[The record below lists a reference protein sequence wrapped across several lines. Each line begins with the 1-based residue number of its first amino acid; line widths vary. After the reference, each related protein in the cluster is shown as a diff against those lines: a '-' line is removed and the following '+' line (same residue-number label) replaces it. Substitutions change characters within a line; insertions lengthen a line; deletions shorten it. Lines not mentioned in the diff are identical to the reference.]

1 MSGEHPHPFP
11 IAPDRAGVPEFAT
24 RHLAAEFV
32 ARYQAQGHIRPCAHL
47 GVDRVA
53 WGPQSRPV
61 FGPTCARDSFSV
73 AVGGLFYGCPQDC
86 RFYRRVWVG
95 RLLRI
100 LAGAWVGISAPFRWF
115 DTQPPLVK
123 VAVLLVTV
131 ALLLVGIHADE
142 AVLRTLRGAVEL
154 IKEIRGLSG

>member
-1 MSGEHPHPFP
+1 MSGELPHPLP

-32 ARYQAQGHIRPCAHL
+32 ARYQAQGHIRRCAHL

-61 FGPTCARDSFSV
+61 FGPTCARDSFTV
-73 AVGGLFYGCPQDC
+73 AMGAAFYGCPEDC
-86 RFYRRVWVG
+86 RFYRRVWAG

-100 LAGAWVGISAPFRWF
+100 LAGAWVGAAAPFRWF
-115 DTQPPLVK
+115 ERQQPIVK
-123 VAVLLVTV
+123 VALILLAVVL
-131 ALLLVGIHADE
+131 ALVGFHADD
-142 AVLRTLRGAVEL
+142 AFVRA
-154 IKEIRGLSG
+154 IRATVDVIREVRALF